1 MSRCLL
7 ALSALAIA
15 LATTSP
21 ARADY
26 TLIRWVSGDC
36 KIWHEDVGNQRP
48 WGNEWLV
55 LASGLPTYDYA
66 WQVLREEIALG
77 NCQR

>member
-1 MSRCLL
+1 MSRCCL
-7 ALSALAIA
+7 ALCALAIA
-15 LATTSP
+15 FVASSP

-26 TLIRWVSGDC
+26 TLVRWTSGDC
-36 KIWHEDVGNQRP
+36 KIWSEDFDARRP
-48 WGNEWLV
+48 WGNDWIV

-77 NCQR
+77 SCRW